1 MNKNKSMFCLFAALS
16 LLLISSCSMC
26 QSDSYLYSKVKSC
39 SYDAPEEHFDV
50 YVDKFY
56 RDLGVF
62 GIYPVRSAVQ
72 IVKFSKMDQIKSL
85 THINALSCGIDNDE
99 LIEIYINPYFWEK
112 APKALRYWVMYHE
125 LAHDVLNISDLSD
138 LPSNNGR
145 LMYPYIN
152 TYEITHMDQFI
163 EASHELFDSL

>member
-1 MNKNKSMFCLFAALS
+1 MMQSYIKILVIHF
-16 LLLISSCSMC
+16 LLIILSI
-26 QSDSYLYSKVKSC
+26 
-39 SYDAPEEHFDV
+39 
-50 YVDKFY
+50 Y
-56 RDLGVF
+56 R
-62 GIYPVRSAVQ
+62 Y
-72 IVKFSKMDQIKSL
+72 
-85 THINALSCGIDNDE
+85 
-99 LIEIYINPYFWEK
+99 IYILIVIEYKKRINFELGLKKY
-112 APKALRYWVMYHE
+112 MYHE